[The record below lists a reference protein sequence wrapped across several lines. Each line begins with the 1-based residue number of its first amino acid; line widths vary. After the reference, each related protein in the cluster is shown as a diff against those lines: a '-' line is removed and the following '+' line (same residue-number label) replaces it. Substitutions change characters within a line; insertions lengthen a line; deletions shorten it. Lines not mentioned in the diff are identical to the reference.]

1 MLSPACENSLKV
13 MRHLTLDSLNN
24 EVSGLVVEIR
34 AEGHIRRRLLDLGFV
49 PGTKVKA
56 VRRSPIGDPIAY
68 KIRGTVIA
76 LRKEVA
82 EQVLVCLP

>member
-1 MLSPACENSLKV
+1 MLSPARENRPK
-13 MRHLTLDSLNN
+13 RICRLTLDRLDN
-24 EVSGLVVEIR
+24 EVSGLIVGIQ

-56 VRRSPIGDPIAY
+56 VRRSPIGDPIAF
-68 KIRGTVIA
+68 KIRGTLIA

-82 EQVLVCLP
+82 RQVLVSL